1 MPVKPKYIVT
11 NTSIYTV
18 RPVVTE
24 QRYRMIEEIKPT
36 PRREL
41 NGFEKFLCWVIG
53 VPLGLSIAHWLVGL
67 WCHCS

>member
-1 MPVKPKYIVT
+1 MPTKPKYIVT
-11 NTSIYTV
+11 DASIYTV

-24 QRYRMIEEIKPT
+24 HRLRIIEETKP

-41 NGFEKFLCWVIG
+41 NRFEKFLCWVIG